1 MPWLP
6 LDLNTCVLKYSIM
19 ESNYKYCAFEVIVRL
34 WESLD
39 LKVNS
44 QERKFPTDCSKQ
56 LLEKKLVNKYIW
68 VSWIRLGIEEYM
80 ISTPYLG
87 ETNKQTNFSFHTEN
101 STYVYCRPGIWCSP
115 LEEMECSTLLPLLSP
130 SAKWPERML
139 RPWDQVLPSHL
150 I

>member
-1 MPWLP
+1 
-6 LDLNTCVLKYSIM
+6 M

-87 ETNKQTNFSFHTEN
+87 ETNKQTNKLFFPH
-101 STYVYCRPGIWCSP
+101 
-115 LEEMECSTLLPLLSP
+115 
-130 SAKWPERML
+130 
-139 RPWDQVLPSHL
+139 
-150 I
+150 